1 MPALIGIALAAFVA
15 ALGRIAGLDRD
26 RAFYAVILIV
36 VASYYVLFAVMAGAH
51 SELPAEI
58 AIFALFAA
66 AAVIGF
72 RASPWI
78 IAAGLAGHGLF
89 DIVRASFL
97 TGSGVPAWWPQF
109 CLAYDVAAG
118 AGLAAILLFGRTRP
132 AGSA

>member
-1 MPALIGIALAAFVA
+1 MPALIGVALAAFVA

-51 SELPAEI
+51 SELAAEI
-58 AIFALFAA
+58 AIFGLFAA

-72 RASPWI
+72 RSSPWI
-78 IAAGLAGHGLF
+78 IAAGLAAHGVF
-89 DIVRASFL
+89 DLLRAGFL
-97 TGSGVPAWWPQF
+97 TGSGVPGWWPAF
-109 CLAYDVAAG
+109 CLAYDVAAA
-118 AGLAAILLFGRTRP
+118 AGLSAILLFRRTRP